1 MSSLA
6 KKVLKN
12 NPQKHKRF
20 DELMKDMD
28 PTMSIES
35 QTSEVLR
42 IIREESKSSAG
53 VIDYNTGGEVKIE
66 KNYDYYKDI
75 I

>member
-20 DELMKDMD
+20 DELMKVMD

-42 IIREESKSSAG
+42 ILREESKSNAG

-75 I
+75 L

>member
-42 IIREESKSSAG
+42 ILREESKSKAG

-66 KNYDYYKDI
+66 KNYSYYKDI
-75 I
+75 L

>member
-1 MSSLA
+1 
-6 KKVLKN
+6 
-12 NPQKHKRF
+12 
-20 DELMKDMD
+20 MKDMD

-42 IIREESKSSAG
+42 ILREESKSNAG